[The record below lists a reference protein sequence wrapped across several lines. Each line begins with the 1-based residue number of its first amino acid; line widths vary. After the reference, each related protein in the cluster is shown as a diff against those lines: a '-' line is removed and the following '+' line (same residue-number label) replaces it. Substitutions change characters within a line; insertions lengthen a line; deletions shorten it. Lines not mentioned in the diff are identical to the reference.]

1 MFRNLLVA
9 LLLAL
14 ACAGNDEYFISPP
27 IPPTAFVGEFYTVQF
42 RVLGLDNPVFKF
54 EDLPLFFKGY
64 SDGTLEGTPAA
75 VGSYSIKVWFASK
88 GVQTCKVLTVRVSAS
103 VSLINKVATE
113 AGVT

>member
-1 MFRNLLVA
+1 MFRNLLLA

-14 ACAGNDEYFISPP
+14 VFASPEEYFISPP

-64 SDGTLEGTPAA
+64 SDGTLEGIPATI
-75 VGSYSIKVWFASK
+75 GSYSIKVWFASK
-88 GVQTCKVLTVRVSAS
+88 GVQVCKVLTIRVSAS
-103 VSLINKVATE
+103 VSSINKVATE